1 MTGIIELIDVADID
15 LEGFF
20 EEDLDEDIEELDY
33 AEPQYSHVHYSRSSS
48 GGVQPWTCF

>member
-20 EEDLDEDIEELDY
+20 EEDLDEDIEKDLDKDILWLGFR
-33 AEPQYSHVHYSRSSS
+33 VCDL
-48 GGVQPWTCF
+48 GL